1 MLKIKFERMNFMNG
15 SLVIKDFKSLKV
27 WQKANALEQEIGE
40 LVKGFPGYEQYRLID
55 QIIRASR
62 SIGANIAEGNTQL
75 FIKRELFHANAA
87 LGSAGEVRNHLLTAF
102 QNNYISKE
110 KYDILDTK
118 TIEIIKM
125 LYGYIKRLKSEL
137 KDNSYAAEPQN

>member
-1 MLKIKFERMNFMNG
+1 MSENLY
-15 SLVIKDFKSLKV
+15 IKDFKSLKV
-27 WQKANALEQEIGE
+27 WQKANVLEQEIRE
-40 LVKGFPGYEQYRLID
+40 LVKGFPNCEQYRLTD
-55 QIIRASR
+55 QLVRAVR
-62 SIGANIAEGNTQL
+62 SIGANLAEGNTQL

-118 TIEIIKM
+118 TIEIIEM
-125 LYGYIKRLKSEL
+125 LYGYIKRLKSGL
-137 KDNSYAAEPQN
+137 GDNSHAAEP

>member
-1 MLKIKFERMNFMNG
+1 MNG

-137 KDNSYAAEPQN
+137 KDNSDAAEP

>member
-1 MLKIKFERMNFMNG
+1 MSENLY
-15 SLVIKDFKSLKV
+15 IKDFKSLKV
-27 WQKANALEQEIGE
+27 WQKANALEQGIGE
-40 LVKGFPGYEQYRLID
+40 LAKGFPGYEQYRLVD

-62 SIGANIAEGNTQL
+62 SISANIAEGNTQL

-125 LYGYIKRLKSEL
+125 LYGYIKRLKLEIGNDS
-137 KDNSYAAEPQN
+137 DFSDS

>member
-1 MLKIKFERMNFMNG
+1 MSENLYIKN
-15 SLVIKDFKSLKV
+15 FKSLIV
-27 WQKANALEQEIGE
+27 WQKSNALEQEIGE
-40 LVKGFPGYEQYRLID
+40 LAKGFPGYEQYRLVD

-62 SIGANIAEGNTQL
+62 SISANIAEGNTQL

-125 LYGYIKRLKSEL
+125 LYGYIKRLKLEIGNDS
-137 KDNSYAAEPQN
+137 DFNNS

>member
-1 MLKIKFERMNFMNG
+1 MNFMSGN
-15 SLVIKDFKSLKV
+15 LVIKDFKNLKV

-40 LVKGFPGYEQYRLID
+40 LVKEFPRYEQYRLVD

-125 LYGYIKRLKSEL
+125 LYGYIKRLKSGLE
-137 KDNSYAAEPQN
+137 DNSYAAEP

>member
-1 MLKIKFERMNFMNG
+1 MLKIKFERMNFMNE

-40 LVKGFPGYEQYRLID
+40 MVKGFPNYEQYRLID

-110 KYDILDTK
+110 KYDTLDTK

-137 KDNSYAAEPQN
+137 KDNSDAAEP

>member
-1 MLKIKFERMNFMNG
+1 MNG